1 MQKNTLATLSK
12 WIIPIAALLA
22 IAAYLYISPPGLLGK
37 ADAVGYA
44 ICHRIGERS
53 FHIGERQL
61 PMCARDTGTF
71 TSAAVSLTIMALIGR
86 KRGGVPPK
94 KLIIALAVFAGIWA
108 IDGANSYLYLI
119 KQTYSGALP
128 QIPNIYIPNNVLR
141 LLTGSG
147 MGMGM
152 ATALYMAFNQTAW
165 KEVDARPALA
175 TWRDLGLLV
184 GIMLLIDLAILSE
197 SPIVLYP
204 IAFISVL
211 GVLTLLTLIF
221 SVVWMMIMKQE
232 NSFASLREMWLP
244 LIAGLT
250 LALIMIMG
258 IDLFRLQLTG
268 TWGAFP
274 LG

>member
-1 MQKNTLATLSK
+1 MQKISK
-12 WIIPIAALLA
+12 WIIPLALLAA
-22 IAAYLYISPPGLLGK
+22 IAAYLYITPSGLFGK

-71 TSAAVSLTIMALIGR
+71 TSAAVSLILLSIIGS
-86 KRGGVPPK
+86 KRGGMPAK
-94 KLIIALAVFAGIWA
+94 KIIAVLVAFFLIWA
-108 IDGANSYLYLI
+108 FDGANSYLYLI
-119 KQTYSGALP
+119 KQTYPGALE
-128 QIPNIYIPNNVLR
+128 QIPNIYIPNNTLR

-152 ATALYMAFNQTAW
+152 AAALYAAFNQTAW
-165 KEVDARPALA
+165 KELDMRPALES
-175 TWRDLGLLV
+175 WRDLGLLI
-184 GIMLLIDLAILSE
+184 GTMLLIDLAILTE
-197 SPIVLYP
+197 SPIALYP
-204 IAFISVL
+204 IAFISTL

-221 SVVWMMIMKQE
+221 SVVWIMIMHQE
-232 NSFASLREMWLP
+232 NTFIAPREMWLP
-244 LIAGLT
+244 LAAGLT
-250 LALIMIMG
+250 LTLIMLLG
-258 IDLFRLQLTG
+258 IDLVRLQLTG

>member
-1 MQKNTLATLSK
+1 MLKNLAALTK
-12 WIIPIAALLA
+12 WIVAFAALLA
-22 IAAYLYISPPGLLGK
+22 IAAFLYTAPPGLFGK

-71 TSAAVSLTIMALIGR
+71 TSAAVSLVVLSIIGR
-86 KRGGVPPK
+86 KRGGMPVK
-94 KLIIALAVFAGIWA
+94 KTAIVLILFFLAWA
-108 IDGANSYLYLI
+108 FDGSNSYLYLI
-119 KQTYSGALP
+119 KQTYAGALP
-128 QIPNIYIPNNVLR
+128 QIPNIYTPNNTLR

-152 ATALYMAFNQTAW
+152 ASVLYPAFNQTAW
-165 KEVDARPALA
+165 KEPDARPALG
-175 TWRDLGLLV
+175 TWRDLSLLIA
-184 GIMLLIDLAILSE
+184 IMLIIDLAVLTE
-197 SPIVLYP
+197 SPIALYP
-204 IAFISVL
+204 IAFVSTL
-211 GVLTLLTLIF
+211 GVLMLLTLIF
-221 SVVWMMIMKQE
+221 SMVWVMIMKQD
-232 NSFASLREMWLP
+232 NTFDTIREMWLP
-244 LIAGLT
+244 LTAGFT
-250 LALIMIMG
+250 LALIMILG